1 MPSRKPLALGAV
13 LALLLTLALTAV
25 AQAAPPQARRA
36 VPAGWQV
43 YRGPDGL
50 VLFHPQGWR
59 VQRAQEGS
67 FLVSAPGAEA
77 IVLMQPMRIEG
88 RAQGVVQG
96 LGQVFPELFPGL
108 GVSQL
113 QTVSQNPEVA
123 QGRLEYQVQGQPYR
137 GWAMCF
143 QQGGQGV
150 VYALASRA
158 SDWPGQQQVLKDIL
172 RGFFYAAPAGAP
184 ATPKGAAPGLPP
196 MVEFRDPV
204 EGAFTCPVPQGW
216 KVEGGT
222 RRHHAV
228 DVRPELVAQSP
239 DGGILIRLGDAQV
252 PPMVMANQMLSATG
266 FREGSW
272 YSPGYGLQQMVM
284 RYLPG
289 AEFITKYYL
298 PKRVGQVSG
307 VQARQLSDLSRQM
320 QAIYQRAGLP
330 MRVDAGEAVFQT
342 TRDGGPRKGYVYAQ
356 TLAATA
362 PGSPGM
368 GTWMMEKLAGYLA
381 APGQEALAEAVFL
394 AMAAGFQIDPQWHA
408 RQSRTTGQVSEIVTR
423 TNNEIQGIIKSTFEY
438 RQRTQDR
445 AMEKYDREAIRGQV
459 LIEDPNTGQRYEVP
473 NGSNYYWKRT
483 GTDSFVGTDADN
495 RPTSPNYWFERMR
508 IVD

>member
-1 MPSRKPLALGAV
+1 MPYRKPLALCAA
-13 LALLLTLALTAV
+13 LALLLTLALNAL
-25 AQAAPPQARRA
+25 AQAAPPQVRRA
-36 VPAGWQV
+36 VPQGWQV

-50 VLFHPQGWR
+50 VLFHPQGYS

-67 FLVSAPGAEA
+67 FLVTGPGAGA

-108 GVSQL
+108 NVSQA

-123 QGRLEYQVQGQPYR
+123 QGRLEYQVQGQSYR

-158 SDWPGQQQVLKDIL
+158 SDWPRQQQVLKDIL

-184 ATPKGAAPGLPP
+184 AGPGAAPGLPP

-204 EGAFTCPVPQGW
+204 EGAFTCPVPRGW

-239 DGGILIRLGDAQV
+239 DGGILVRLGDAQV

-266 FREGSW
+266 FREGGW

-320 QAIYQRAGLP
+320 QAIYERAGLP

-342 TRDGGPRKGYVYAQ
+342 TREGGPRKGYVFAQ
-356 TLAATA
+356 TLAAMA
-362 PGSPGM
+362 PGSPGV
-368 GTWMMEKLAGYLA
+368 GTWMMEKLGGYLA
-381 APGQEALAEAVFL
+381 APGQEALAEAVFM
-394 AMAAGFQIDPQWHA
+394 AMVANFQIDPQWHA

-423 TNNEIQGIIKSTFEY
+423 TNHEIQGIIKSTFEY
-438 RQRTQDR
+438 RQRTQDKS
-445 AMEKYDREAIRGQV
+445 MERYDREAIRGQV

-495 RPTSPNYWFERMR
+495 RPTSPNYWFERMKV
-508 IVD
+508 VD